1 MRQMWRT
8 FTRVSLGVIALGAT
22 AFTPGMLRADSPH
35 EFTVVN
41 VEYEGTK
48 VFVPATLVVHK
59 GDTVKIKVINNIK
72 SEPPQH
78 GFAIADFK
86 IEEVVNRGETK
97 EVQFTADKAG
107 VFEIKCQLHPAH
119 VHAQLVV
126 LQ

>member
-1 MRQMWRT
+1 MRQMWRMCGRI
-8 FTRVSLGVIALGAT
+8 FLGMIALGAV
-22 AFTPGMLRADSPH
+22 AFIASAKADNPH

-41 VEYEGTK
+41 IEYEGTK
-48 VFVPATLVVHK
+48 VFVPSTLVVHK

-72 SEPPQH
+72 SEPPNH
-78 GFAIADFK
+78 GFAIPDFN

-107 VFEIKCQLHPAH
+107 VFDIKCHLHPAH
-119 VHAQLVV
+119 VHGQLIV

>member
-1 MRQMWRT
+1 MRHVWRI
-8 FTRVSLGVIALGAT
+8 FARISLGVIVLGAA
-22 AFTPGMLRADSPH
+22 AFAPGVLRADSPH
-35 EFTVVN
+35 DFTVIN
-41 VEYEGTK
+41 LEYEGSK
-48 VFVPATLVVHK
+48 AFVPSVLVVHK

-78 GFAIADFK
+78 GFAIPDFK

-107 VFEIKCQLHPAH
+107 VFDIKCQLHPAH
-119 VHAQLVV
+119 IHAQLVV

>member
-1 MRQMWRT
+1 MRQVWRT
-8 FTRVSLGVIALGAT
+8 FTGVSLGVIALGAI

-48 VFVPATLVVHK
+48 VFVPSVLVVHK

-72 SEPPQH
+72 ADPPQH
-78 GFAIADFK
+78 GFAIPDFK

-97 EVQFTADKAG
+97 EVQFTADKVG

>member
-1 MRQMWRT
+1 MRQVWRT
-8 FTRVSLGVIALGAT
+8 FTRVSLGVIALGA
-22 AFTPGMLRADSPH
+22 AALIPGPLCADSTH
-35 EFTVVN
+35 EFTVIN

-48 VFVPATLVVHK
+48 VFAPATLVVHK

-78 GFAIADFK
+78 GFAIPDFK
-86 IEEVVNRGETK
+86 IEEVVNRGEPK

-107 VFEIKCQLHPAH
+107 VFDIKCQLHPAH

-126 LQ
+126 LE

>member
-1 MRQMWRT
+1 MRPMWRT
-8 FTRVSLGVIALGAT
+8 FGKVSLGVIALGVI
-22 AFTPGMLRADSPH
+22 AFAPGVRAASP

-41 VEYEGTK
+41 VEYEGAK
-48 VFVPATLVVHK
+48 VFVPSVLVVHK

-72 SEPPQH
+72 SEPPNH
-78 GFAIADFK
+78 GFAIPDFK

-107 VFEIKCQLHPAH
+107 VFDIKCQLHPAH

>member
-1 MRQMWRT
+1 MRQVWRT
-8 FTRVSLGVIALGAT
+8 FTRVSLGVIALGAL
-22 AFTPGMLRADSPH
+22 AFTPRMLRADSPH

-41 VEYEGTK
+41 VEYEGSK
-48 VFVPATLVVHK
+48 VFVPSVLVVHK

-72 SEPPQH
+72 TDPPQH
-78 GFAIADFK
+78 GFAIPDFK

>member
-1 MRQMWRT
+1 
-8 FTRVSLGVIALGAT
+8 
-22 AFTPGMLRADSPH
+22 MLRADSPH

-41 VEYEGTK
+41 LEYEGSK
-48 VFVPATLVVHK
+48 VFVPSVLVVHK

-78 GFAIADFK
+78 GFAIPDFK

-107 VFEIKCQLHPAH
+107 VFDIKCQLHPAH

>member
-1 MRQMWRT
+1 MRQVWRT
-8 FTRVSLGVIALGAT
+8 FARISLGVIVLGAAT
-22 AFTPGMLRADSPH
+22 FAPGMLRADSPH

-41 VEYEGTK
+41 LEYEGSK
-48 VFVPATLVVHK
+48 VFVPSVLVVHK

-78 GFAIADFK
+78 GFAIPDFK

-107 VFEIKCQLHPAH
+107 VFDIKCQLHPAH

>member
-1 MRQMWRT
+1 MRPMWRT
-8 FTRVSLGVIALGAT
+8 FGKVALGVIALGIT
-22 AFTPGMLRADSPH
+22 AFAPRVRAASP

-41 VEYEGTK
+41 VEYEGSK
-48 VFVPATLVVHK
+48 VFVPSVLVVHK

-72 SEPPQH
+72 SEPPNH
-78 GFAIADFK
+78 GFAIPDFK

-107 VFEIKCQLHPAH
+107 VFDIKCQLHPAH